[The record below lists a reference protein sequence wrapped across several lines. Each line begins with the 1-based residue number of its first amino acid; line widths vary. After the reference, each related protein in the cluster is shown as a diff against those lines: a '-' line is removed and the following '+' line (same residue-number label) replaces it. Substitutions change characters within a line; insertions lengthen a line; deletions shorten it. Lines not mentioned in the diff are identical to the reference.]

1 MSRLIKI
8 TYFFYLI
15 IFIYGC
21 REDLNIE
28 RGQKYFMLP
37 VTDAES
43 DDESDE
49 EEYNCSGDWDPFST
63 STICECNAKICIDP
77 NDLEFLALWN
87 FFDDVT
93 YCVPFDI
100 EKVSQVLTISPH
112 SQCCVLNKNLHR
124 EFYYDNCKLGDFGC
138 VLSVHLEYKEGA
150 CHDTLEME
158 ACELSKL
165 DFVYE
170 IGINFS
176 PD

>member
-8 TYFFYLI
+8 TYFLYLI

-28 RGQKYFMLP
+28 KGEKYFMLP
-37 VTDAES
+37 GADAES
-43 DDESDE
+43 DAESEE
-49 EEYNCSGDWDPFST
+49 EEYNCSGDWNMFST
-63 STICECNAKICIDP
+63 STICECNQSSKICIDP
-77 NDLEFLALWN
+77 NNPEDLAFWN
-87 FFDDVT
+87 RFDDVT

-112 SQCCVLNKNLHR
+112 SQCCVLNKKLNQ
-124 EFYYDNCKLGDFGC
+124 DIDWKNCHMGDFGC
-138 VLSVHLEYKEGA
+138 FLSGHPGNA
-150 CHDTLEME
+150 CHDTLERE
-158 ACELSKL
+158 ACEVSKL

-170 IGINFS
+170 IYIHFY